1 LIGSGCVHCGVI
13 GMVMEATPANPI
25 RRKGLNDVGPF
36 IAKGALDRIGAY
48 VGSPS
53 TFDGVCWREG
63 GVSAASA
70 RAVRRFDHRAVG
82 AYVTHQVSN
91 GWTLGYGPCIS
102 DAFGGVVEN
111 ADMRRN

>member
-1 LIGSGCVHCGVI
+1 MSGH
-13 GMVMEATPANPI
+13 
-25 RRKGLNDVGPF
+25 LSL
-36 IAKGALDRIGAY
+36 KGALDRIGAY

-70 RAVRRFDHRAVG
+70 RAVRQFDQRAVG
-82 AYVTHQVSN
+82 AYVTYQVSN
-91 GWTLGYGPCIS
+91 GWTLGYDPCIF